1 MYIPPCQSNIRER
14 KRCHLIRGRALRQM
28 EMATEALMDLTHAL
42 KLDPTDE
49 QLEKETCALRRH
61 IEHNGDGWKEEW
73 ETDLL

>member
-1 MYIPPCQSNIRER
+1 
-14 KRCHLIRGRALRQM
+14 M

-49 QLEKETCALRRH
+49 QLERETSALRRH

>member
-1 MYIPPCQSNIRER
+1 MRER

-49 QLEKETCALRRH
+49 QLEKETSALRRH